1 MRACVVG
8 LPKWRHVCSVGNL
21 TVPFPI
27 EVSDLNQEAIFMNRR
42 QALRLAALPLLLGAP
57 ALRAGSVETHD
68 YSRDSYDK
76 MIASGEPFLLDF
88 YASW

>member
-1 MRACVVG
+1 
-8 LPKWRHVCSVGNL
+8 
-21 TVPFPI
+21 
-27 EVSDLNQEAIFMNRR
+27 MNRR